1 MGRFELVRD
10 DEEKVVAIAADGRWI
25 VHLVSGT
32 DRNEA
37 NAAKIV
43 AVLNAAAAV
52 LANCHPAC
60 VGVSNCATVFVHEA
74 VALEAALDSILPRR
88 TT

>member
-10 DEEKVVAIAADGRWI
+10 DEERAVAIAVEGRWI

-37 NAAKIV
+37 NAAKLV
-43 AVLNAAAAV
+43 AVLNAAVAV
-52 LANCHPAC
+52 VDNPAWA
-60 VGVSNCATVFVHEA
+60 GVSDED
-74 VALEAALDSILPRR
+74 VALEAAIVGILPRR